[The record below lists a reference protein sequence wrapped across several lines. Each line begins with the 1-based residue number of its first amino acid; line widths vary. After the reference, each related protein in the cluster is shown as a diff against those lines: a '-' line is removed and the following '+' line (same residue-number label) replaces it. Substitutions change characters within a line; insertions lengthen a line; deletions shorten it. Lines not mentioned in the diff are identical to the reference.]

1 MEKILEFRNTEA
13 NYIVYGGKLYYYNLS
28 SGRIGD
34 SFIIKEL
41 LSNPDYYNDTL
52 EKGFKYYEKEFY
64 NKEDERK
71 TFYIPLSKEF
81 IEYYRLYWKEEYFN
95 EAYIPLYNTQLKNRV
110 EAFYEFSLEIEI
122 NSLKTKFLR
131 SVAYKDMIYIIVPT
145 SKLLKEKMSNLL
157 GSPQHI
163 PELENDK
170 YGRFSLYYIVP
181 TSKIDKIIGVKRFRD
196 ATTLG
201 QQDGEQFTGET
212 KELILNLHSFNNEI
226 CKSLKQHINFT
237 IEGY

>member
-81 IEYYRLYWKEEYFN
+81 IEYIL
-95 EAYIPLYNTQLKNRV
+95 LQNT
-110 EAFYEFSLEIEI
+110 
-122 NSLKTKFLR
+122 T
-131 SVAYKDMIYIIVPT
+131 
-145 SKLLKEKMSNLL
+145 
-157 GSPQHI
+157 
-163 PELENDK
+163 
-170 YGRFSLYYIVP
+170 
-181 TSKIDKIIGVKRFRD
+181 
-196 ATTLG
+196 
-201 QQDGEQFTGET
+201 
-212 KELILNLHSFNNEI
+212 
-226 CKSLKQHINFT
+226 
-237 IEGY
+237 